1 MGNKTPNFKAGLK
14 RARKRA
20 GYKTQE
26 EFANGI
32 KKSIETVR
40 NWEQGKTK
48 PSLDD
53 FIQLCEDLSCDA
65 DYLLDNL
72 DEQTHD
78 IDFICK
84 YTGLSS
90 DAVNYLQV
98 MNDREQQFSLLKSR
112 PLDFFITNCWRFL
125 LSMEA
130 ISRQCQEAESIL
142 NSGGAPTEEQINRL
156 FDLEKDIKY
165 SQMELWEESRNI
177 VDKAYNVR
185 KTQAEI
191 ENAINKYNKRWEWKN
206 G

>member
-1 MGNKTPNFKAGLK
+1 MGNQKLSFRVGLK

-90 DAVNYLQV
+90 EAVQ
-98 MNDREQQFSLLKSR
+98 LLHNLNERGSTEEKRTISFINRVLSNPISPGR
-112 PLDFFITNCWRFL
+112 PLVETTVFSWMEQYVTSTTVKLWDMLNKKVIANPGIQMSSGLT
-125 LSMEA
+125 EA
-130 ISRQCQEAESIL
+130 IEAGSLYSEFL
-142 NSGGAPTEEQINRL
+142 INRIRYIL
-156 FDLEKDIKY
+156 DKY
-165 SQMELWEESRNI
+165 RERE
-177 VDKAYNVR
+177 DK
-185 KTQAEI
+185 
-191 ENAINKYNKRWEWKN
+191 KN